1 MISQK
6 VIKSY
11 WQGPLIKNIWT
22 ASLGYCVFVDRM
34 WGQHGGHMEAVEA
47 NRCGVTWALSFD
59 QTPFVYNGGYGNIL
73 TRGKFV
79 VCHCQ
84 FVVF

>member
-1 MISQK
+1 
-6 VIKSY
+6 
-11 WQGPLIKNIWT
+11 
-22 ASLGYCVFVDRM
+22 
-34 WGQHGGHMEAVEA
+34 MEAVEA